1 MRIHDLLERAQR
13 LWPQHTAV
21 IDGDMWRD
29 YRHTGERVHRLAGAL
44 RSLLSG
50 DRAQVAILAR
60 NSHRFL
66 ESYFACAQAGCVA
79 VPVNARLAP
88 AEIAWLL
95 DDAQVRVVLGDGEL
109 LAGVPAGMPR
119 IAFDGAADGARDYE
133 DLLAHSAALASDE
146 VAVAED
152 DLAQLCYTGGTTG
165 TPKGV
170 MLTHRNV
177 VASAVNKILLGEF
190 RGDDVW
196 LHAAPM
202 FHQADAWAVFSFTAL
217 GAAHVFASRFDARSV
232 LELIARERVT
242 ATQIVPTM
250 LYMLLDAEAASDAA
264 LSSLR
269 RVLYGSAPMPIGRL
283 RDAIDRLG
291 PIFQHIYGQTESTGT
306 MTATEVSQLRALA
319 HGGDAR
325 LASCGREILGVQVK
339 VADAQGRPLRAG
351 QIGTIHARGPT
362 VMRGYWCRPEE
373 TRQALRGGWLDT
385 GDLGHMDEQ
394 GHLYI
399 VDRARDV
406 ILSGGENV
414 YPTEVEH
421 ALCAHAAV
429 AEAAVIGMPDA
440 KWGEAVVAIVTLRGS
455 ASATVEEL
463 LAHCRTRIAGYKCPK
478 RIELVDALPKSAAGK
493 ILKTQLRAARVAAGP
508 PGPPGS
514 AA

>member
-1 MRIHDLLERAQR
+1 
-13 LWPQHTAV
+13 
-21 IDGDMWRD
+21 
-29 YRHTGERVHRLAGAL
+29 
-44 RSLLSG
+44 
-50 DRAQVAILAR
+50 
-60 NSHRFL
+60 
-66 ESYFACAQAGCVA
+66 
-79 VPVNARLAP
+79 
-88 AEIAWLL
+88 
-95 DDAQVRVVLGDGEL
+95 
-109 LAGVPAGMPR
+109 
-119 IAFDGAADGARDYE
+119 
-133 DLLAHSAALASDE
+133 
-146 VAVAED
+146 
-152 DLAQLCYTGGTTG
+152 
-165 TPKGV
+165 
-170 MLTHRNV
+170 
-177 VASAVNKILLGEF
+177 
-190 RGDDVW
+190 
-196 LHAAPM
+196 
-202 FHQADAWAVFSFTAL
+202 
-217 GAAHVFASRFDARSV
+217 
-232 LELIARERVT
+232 
-242 ATQIVPTM
+242 
-250 LYMLLDAEAASDAA
+250 
-264 LSSLR
+264 
-269 RVLYGSAPMPIGRL
+269 MPIGRL

-440 KWGEAVVAIVTLRGS
+440 KWGEAVVAIVTLRGW